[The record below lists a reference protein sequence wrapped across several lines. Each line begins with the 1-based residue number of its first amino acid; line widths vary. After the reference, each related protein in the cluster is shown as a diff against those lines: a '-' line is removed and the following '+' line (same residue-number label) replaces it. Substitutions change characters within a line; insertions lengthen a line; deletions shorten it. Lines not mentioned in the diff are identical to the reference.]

1 MIEINLVPDVKQ
13 ELLRA
18 QRTRTA
24 VITIS
29 IISGLAA
36 IGIVV
41 LLLVY
46 VFGVQAVRSGLAD
59 NAIKEQSE
67 KLASVEDLSKIL
79 TIQNQLEQIDLLNE
93 GKKLDSRLFDML
105 QAVIPPEPNQVQI
118 VSLSLDADNSS
129 IVIEGQTP
137 AYDNVE
143 IFKKTIEGA
152 VVTYPLDGEEQS
164 DQLATDVSLREVSY
178 GEDASG
184 QRVVRFTLSFAY
196 PDSLL
201 AASIDN
207 MVIKLTNE
215 GNVTD
220 SYLGIPRSVFVTDGG
235 AE

>member
-67 KLASVEDLSKIL
+67 KLASVEDLSGFGIL
-79 TIQNQLEQIDLLNE
+79 SRSKVQSIFRETIDSVLIPGFETYGIHVGPAQEWA
-93 GKKLDSRLFDML
+93 GK
-105 QAVIPPEPNQVQI
+105 
-118 VSLSLDADNSS
+118 
-129 IVIEGQTP
+129 T
-137 AYDNVE
+137 
-143 IFKKTIEGA
+143 
-152 VVTYPLDGEEQS
+152 
-164 DQLATDVSLREVSY
+164 
-178 GEDASG
+178 
-184 QRVVRFTLSFAY
+184 
-196 PDSLL
+196 L
-201 AASIDN
+201 AA
-207 MVIKLTNE
+207 
-215 GNVTD
+215 
-220 SYLGIPRSVFVTDGG
+220 
-235 AE
+235 